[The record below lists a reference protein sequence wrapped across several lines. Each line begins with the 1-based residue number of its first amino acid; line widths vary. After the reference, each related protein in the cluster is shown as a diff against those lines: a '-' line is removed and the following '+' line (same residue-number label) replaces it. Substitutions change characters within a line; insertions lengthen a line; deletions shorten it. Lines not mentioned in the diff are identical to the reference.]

1 MVASAKEQTPAR
13 SPRWVPLLSV
23 GLAVLLGIAAV
34 VVLTRDEAPSKGV
47 AADGDTKQSDV
58 VSPTVPSFRFTDTSR
73 ELVRTSPKPIGRRHR
88 QASVSAAAAAQ
99 QVLTELYAEGFLD
112 PANRDDGR
120 YTDAFGGFTRG
131 ARDRAEAR
139 AALLTA
145 GSRAGERFERIE
157 PRSARIA
164 TRILLDREGAPVL
177 LVSTVRFSALATG
190 KDTVLLRSTGQYF
203 FERTG
208 GTWKIV
214 SFQVVRNDA
223 PREAA

>member
-1 MVASAKEQTPAR
+1 LT
-13 SPRWVPLLSV
+13 V
-23 GLAVLLGIAAV
+23 GLVLVLGIAAA
-34 VVLTRDEAPSKGV
+34 VLLSRDDAPPKRA
-47 AADGDTKQSDV
+47 AADADTKASDV
-58 VSPTVPSFRFTDTSR
+58 VPPTVPSFRFTDSSR
-73 ELVRTSPKPIGRRHR
+73 ELVRTSATRIGRRHR
-88 QASVSAAAAAQ
+88 QASVAAAAAAQ
-99 QVLTELYAEGFLD
+99 QAITELYAEGFLD

-120 YTDAFGGFTRG
+120 YTDAFGAFAHG
-131 ARDRAEAR
+131 ARDRAEAH

-145 GSRAGERFERIE
+145 GSRAGDRFERIE

-177 LVSTVRFSALATG
+177 LVSTVQFSALATG
-190 KDTVLLRSTGQYF
+190 KDAVLLRSTGRYF